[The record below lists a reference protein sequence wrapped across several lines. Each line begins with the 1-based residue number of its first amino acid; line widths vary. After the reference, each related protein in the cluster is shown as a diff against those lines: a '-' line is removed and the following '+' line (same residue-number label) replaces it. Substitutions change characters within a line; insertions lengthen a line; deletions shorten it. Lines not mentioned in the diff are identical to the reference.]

1 MKRLLNIFLSL
12 CCCAA
17 VFSQSLQEFSVVN
30 FEEKPFDTSARDE
43 RYKTVDG
50 NGALFSIIK
59 LVSTTP
65 NDDLSAYSFDFG
77 LCESRVKQVGDEVW
91 LYVQRNAMRV
101 TIKRDGYKTVKHE
114 LNVTV
119 QPGKVYE
126 MTLQATPRTVQ
137 RQFLTFEISPAD
149 SEALITFKDANRG
162 EEYKPFAGG
171 KVDALGRLAMSLEL
185 GVYAYRIIS
194 TNYHTS
200 EGVVTLS
207 SPYGEHIEKVNLRPN
222 FANVTLNAGDGV
234 EIYINDEKI
243 GTKSWTGKLSPGT
256 YSIECRKQLHKSS
269 LKTIVI
275 EEGKDVTLQLMAP
288 TPITG
293 TLSLTSNPLG
303 AKITIEGKTYG
314 ETPEFITGLIIG
326 EHKVELS
333 CPGYKSETV
342 TVAIREDEE
351 TECGVELQPISN
363 RQGDKSSGKTSGL
376 VGEHVGHEY
385 VDLGLSVKW
394 ATCNVGASKPE
405 EYGGYY
411 AWGEIEE
418 KDNYD
423 WSTYKWCK
431 GSDGTL
437 TKYCTNSYHGTVDN
451 KTDLDPEDD
460 VAHVKWGGT
469 WRMPT
474 LEEQKELSEK
484 CTWTWTT
491 QNGVKGYKV
500 TGPNGNSIFLPA
512 AGYRDETEVYN
523 RGSCGDYWASSIRY
537 MDNYSAGYLGLA
549 DGYNAWSIEYRTAG
563 WVSTYRNLGHS
574 VRPVCDG
581 TSTPVAKHAVSV
593 SSGDGGDVAIIGSSS
608 RSIILET
615 GVTVIVTAT
624 PNEGYTFI
632 GWYVNDVLVSTYSK
646 YTFTVKENITLIAKF
661 ERRKTYIDGYEYV
674 DLGLPSGLKWATCNV
689 GASKPEDYGGYY
701 AWGET
706 QEKSNY
712 DWNTYK
718 WCKGSYDTI
727 TKYCT
732 TSGYGTVDNK
742 TVLDPEDDVAHVKW
756 GGTWRM
762 PTLDE
767 QKELLNNCTW
777 TWTTQNGVNGYKITG
792 PNGNSIF
799 LPAAG
804 CRIGSEVYDRGSYG
818 NYWSSSLN
826 GYYSNYAC
834 YLLFDSGYHDWNYY
848 YHRYYGH
855 SVRPVCDETST
866 PVAKF
871 EREKTHINGYESV
884 DLGLP
889 SGLKWATCNV
899 GASKPEDYGSY
910 YAWGEIEEKSNYDW
924 NTYKWC
930 KGRNNTMTKY
940 CTDGDYGK
948 VDNKTVL
955 DPEDDVAHVKWGG
968 SWRMPTLD
976 EQQELLNNCTWTW
989 VTYKGVDGYK
999 VTGPNGNS
1007 IFLPAAGYRDGT
1019 GDYDRGSRGYYWSLS
1034 RRSYYGSHDWSSGDR
1049 CSGYSVRPVCD

>member
-137 RQFLTFEISPAD
+137 RQFLMFEISPAD

-162 EEYKPFAGG
+162 EEYKPFASG
-171 KVDALGRLAMSLEL
+171 KVDALGRLAKSLEL

-207 SPYGEHIEKVNLRPN
+207 SPHGKHIEKVNLRPN

-303 AKITIEGKTYG
+303 AKITIGGKTYG

-333 CPGYKSETV
+333 CPGYKNETV
-342 TVAIREDEE
+342 TVVIREDEE
-351 TECGVELQPISN
+351 TECGVELHPISN
-363 RQGDKSSGKTSGL
+363 RLGDKSSGKTSGL

-394 ATCNVGASKPE
+394 ATCNVGASSPE

-411 AWGEIEE
+411 AWGETEE

-431 GSDGTL
+431 GSD
-437 TKYCTNSYHGTVDN
+437 
-451 KTDLDPEDD
+451 
-460 VAHVKWGGT
+460 
-469 WRMPT
+469 
-474 LEEQKELSEK
+474 
-484 CTWTWTT
+484 
-491 QNGVKGYKV
+491 
-500 TGPNGNSIFLPA
+500 
-512 AGYRDETEVYN
+512 
-523 RGSCGDYWASSIRY
+523 
-537 MDNYSAGYLGLA
+537 
-549 DGYNAWSIEYRTAG
+549 
-563 WVSTYRNLGHS
+563 
-574 VRPVCDG
+574 
-581 TSTPVAKHAVSV
+581 
-593 SSGDGGDVAIIGSSS
+593 
-608 RSIILET
+608 
-615 GVTVIVTAT
+615 
-624 PNEGYTFI
+624 
-632 GWYVNDVLVSTYSK
+632 
-646 YTFTVKENITLIAKF
+646 
-661 ERRKTYIDGYEYV
+661 
-674 DLGLPSGLKWATCNV
+674 
-689 GASKPEDYGGYY
+689 
-701 AWGET
+701 
-706 QEKSNY
+706 
-712 DWNTYK
+712 
-718 WCKGSYDTI
+718 DTI

-732 TSGYGTVDNK
+732 DSSYGTVDNK

-762 PTLDE
+762 PTEAEQDE
-767 QKELLNNCTW
+767 LRKKCTW
-777 TWTTQNGVNGYKITG
+777 TWTTQNGVKGYKVTS

-804 CRIGSEVYDRGSYG
+804 YRGGTEVSYRGSSGY
-818 NYWSSSLN
+818 YWSSSL
-826 GYYSNYAC
+826 YSSRSYNAYDLRFSSGFHYWRYDYR
-834 YLLFDSGYHDWNYY
+834 YL
-848 YHRYYGH
+848 GH

-866 PVAKF
+866 PIAKF
-871 EREKTHINGYESV
+871 EREKTHINSYESV

-899 GASKPEDYGSY
+899 GASKPEEYGGY
-910 YAWGEIEEKSNYDW
+910 YAWGETEEKDNYDW
-924 NTYKWC
+924 STYKWY
-930 KGRNNTMTKY
+930 KDSDNTMTKY
-940 CTDGDYGK
+940 CTSSSYGT
-948 VDNKTVL
+948 VDNL

-968 SWRMPTLD
+968 TWRMPTFK
-976 EQQELLNNCTWTW
+976 EREELSEKCTWTW
-989 VTYKGVDGYK
+989 TAQNGVKGYK

-1007 IFLPAAGYRDGT
+1007 IFLPAAGFRDET
-1019 GDYDRGSRGYYWSLS
+1019 EVYDRGSVGLYWSSSLYS
-1034 RRSYYGSHDWSSGDR
+1034 DDSYYACYLFFDSDHHAWLDDHDR
-1049 CSGYSVRPVCD
+1049 CGGFSVRPVCD